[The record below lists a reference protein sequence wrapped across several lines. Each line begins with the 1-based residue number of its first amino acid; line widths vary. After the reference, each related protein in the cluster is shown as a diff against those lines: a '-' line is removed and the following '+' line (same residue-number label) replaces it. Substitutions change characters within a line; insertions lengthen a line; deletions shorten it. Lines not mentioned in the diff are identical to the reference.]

1 MSRRPALSAGL
12 LALLS
17 LWGAGCGSD
26 EPRSAPRYEIQIR
39 APQAPPPR
47 YRAVLGSGGRE
58 VWRVTCPQAES
69 MGPLRC
75 SAEGLSVERVPAD
88 TVLTI
93 KAPGYSFVTRSM
105 SEEER
110 LAGRL
115 ALDLVPLAPFE
126 VTEAYRS
133 GIGIGE
139 GEGAFLDLAATTETE
154 LGPAQSVKFYIG
166 DFPEPKVYFQ
176 NTRLYPLHY
185 DFVRQGLG
193 LPLSRP
199 QFEQR
204 TYYGEA
210 RKAMAGTLVYY
221 PALRFPSDVQGAELA
236 RPIGLEFFPSDDLTP
251 SQALLAHRLIEERL
265 LWLGLEGAEKRLVY
279 MPAGS
284 IQEQALVAA
293 KSQFAQADA
302 LFAGRVEV
310 YAGVDQQ
317 ILNRGIAYGTLRLFT
332 PAELL
337 RAAVSFRDIALLTR
351 LPNDLPL
358 VGGTIT
364 EELQTPLA
372 HVNLAARARGTPN
385 IALRAASTD
394 VRIAPLLNQLV
405 RFEVKPHAFSLDR
418 ATLDEARAFWDSQ
431 TRAPLVPKSD
441 DSFQEM
447 KSFGE
452 MTFAD
457 SIRFGAKAANLAELK
472 KVLGD
477 LAPSGFG
484 VPFAV
489 YHQYMSRSPVTD
501 TLCNEARADC
511 EREGRAVDPC
521 DRARA
526 HCAAAA
532 AAGVSYGAYVERLL
546 GDDGFLSDT
555 PLREACLDGLVYLV
569 GHGSVDAELGATLDA
584 RVTEVFGPSK
594 VRLRSST
601 NAEDLPGF
609 SGAGLYESLSAYGS
623 GPERASARIREVWA
637 SVWTFRAFEER
648 QFWNIDHRALRMALA
663 VNVAVDDEVV
673 NGVLI
678 TQNLA
683 NPASP
688 GFYVNVQAG
697 EVEVTNPPS
706 GAIAEVFSII
716 AAPKQ
721 GFQVVRQRF
730 SSLSPGRPLLDD
742 AEIAHLATAASQ
754 VEQHFASLYPERPPL
769 DLEFKF
775 HGPERRLLIKQARP
789 YSSAMP

>member
-1 MSRRPALSAGL
+1 MSGRPAHCVGL
-12 LALLS
+12 LM
-17 LWGAGCGSD
+17 LWSVGCGSD
-26 EPRSAPRYEIQIR
+26 EPHSAARFEIQIR
-39 APQAPPPR
+39 APQSPPAR
-47 YRAVLGSGGRE
+47 YRAIVGIQGSE
-58 VWRVTCPQAES
+58 FTPVTCPQAEPG
-69 MGPLRC
+69 GPLRC
-75 SAEGLSVERVPAD
+75 TAEGLSLEHVSPD
-88 TVLTI
+88 TVITV
-93 KAPGYSFVTRSM
+93 KAPGYSFITRSI

-115 ALDLVPLAPFE
+115 TLDLSSLSPFDA
-126 VTEAYRS
+126 TEAYRS
-133 GIGIGE
+133 GIGAGE
-139 GEGAFLDLAATTETE
+139 GEGAFLDLAVTMDTE

-221 PALRFPSDVQGAELA
+221 PSLRFPSDAQGAELA
-236 RPIGLEFFPSDDLTP
+236 RPVGLEFFPSDDLTP
-251 SQALLAHRLIEERL
+251 SQALTAHRLIEERL
-265 LWLGLEGAEKRLVY
+265 LWLGLDGTLRRLVY

-293 KSQFAQADA
+293 KGQFTQADA
-302 LFAGRVEV
+302 IFAGRVEV

-337 RAAVSFRDIALLTR
+337 GAAVSFRDVALLTR

-385 IALRAASTD
+385 IAMRTASTD
-394 VRIAPLLNQLV
+394 ARIVPLLNQLV
-405 RFEVKPHAFSLDR
+405 RFEVKAHAFSIDR
-418 ATLDEARAFWDSQ
+418 ATLDEARAFWESQ
-431 TRAPLVPKSD
+431 TRLPLVPKSD
-441 DSFQEM
+441 DSFREM

-457 SIRFGAKAANLAELK
+457 AIRFGAKAANLAELK
-472 KVLGD
+472 SALGD

-484 VPFAV
+484 VPFAA
-489 YHQYMSRSPVTD
+489 YLQYMSTSPVTE
-501 TLCNEARADC
+501 TLCDEARVRC
-511 EREGRAVDPC
+511 ERAGRTPDLC
-521 DRARA
+521 GRARA
-526 HCAAAA
+526 QCAAAA
-532 AAGVSYGAYVERLL
+532 GASYGAYVERLL
-546 GDDGFLSDT
+546 GDHGFLSDT
-555 PLREACLDGLVYLV
+555 ALRDACLDGLVYLV
-569 GHGSVDAELGATLDA
+569 AHGTVDAEFGAALDA
-584 RVTEVFGPSK
+584 RVIEFFGQGK

-609 SGAGLYESLSAYGS
+609 SGAGLYESLSAYGW
-623 GPERASARIREVWA
+623 GPERTSARIREVWA

-648 QFWNIDHRALRMALA
+648 QFWNIDHRAIRMALA
-663 VNVAVDDEVV
+663 VNPAVDDEVA

-697 EVEVTNPPS
+697 EVEVTNPQN

-742 AEIAHLATAASQ
+742 AEIARLATAASQ
-754 VEQHFASLYPERPPL
+754 VDQHFASLYPERRPL

-789 YSSAMP
+789 YATTMLP